1 MEVTK
6 SPDAKMSGCWC
17 QVPLKFVPGIFTEIM
32 GYMLDNTCFNKN
44 KWKRMEGRV
53 TGIHGKEEYD
63 ESLVPL
69 L

>member
-32 GYMLDNTCFNKN
+32 GYMLDNKCFNKN
-44 KWKRMEGRV
+44 KWKRMEG
-53 TGIHGKEEYD
+53 GLQEYM
-63 ESLVPL
+63 ERKNMMKV
-69 L
+69 